1 MLPVLLSHTFLKK
14 IISTIIFCAT
24 TSILFSQINIT
35 TDDPIASY
43 DVGATMNFEVTS
55 SVSGLVVWELE
66 YDEISPSISTG
77 SFNIIAGQTKVIPYT
92 SIDPSMV
99 ICKVTQNGVTE
110 EATAAFHPLDIL
122 PYEEEPADFDAFW
135 DSKKAELAAVSMNP
149 DLTLYTTGEYSVTY
163 QIELD
168 NVGNRKVHGYLTIP
182 NGDGPFP
189 AVIVMPPFGV
199 NESVTVPEEI
209 LSEFSG
215 MIAFTVSIHNVPADQ
230 EDPNAYTPDN
240 YIDPDGNYYK
250 YGMLGAVRAIDY
262 IETMSEFDGE
272 NVAVM
277 GVSQGA
283 GLAINVAGLDDRVD
297 LLAYGTPTLSQMS
310 GLHYDREGSFIN
322 YVARSRALDGSL
334 THELQTIEAA
344 KYYDAVYFA
353 RRHTGP
359 TLASISYE
367 DLLSPAATGFASF
380 NQLGGPKIVVH
391 ELDLDHDNTEEYWLG
406 RYDLIRRFIPSSI
419 DVVPRPY
426 VATTKGYFINAG
438 DDIVSAGNVVSL
450 SGTIEKNDVVDN
462 ISFDPSWRLISG
474 PGTVSFDNNESYN
487 TTATFSNV
495 GEYVLEFSGEDFS
508 KLNSNRRY
516 FTLIDYV
523 KVTVQGVN
531 GDSTPPGVTLSTPSN
546 EVEEDFVVTANFTEN
561 VTGLTINDFIVANG
575 TASLL
580 SGSSDVYTF
589 TVSPISEGDVT
600 LFLPQQRVIDAAG
613 NPNTISNILVVDYEE
628 EETGDCSNPTNLAFG
643 KPSTQHST
651 QINATA
657 SRANDGNTNGDF
669 WNANSTTLT
678 NWVPNSWWEVDL
690 GAIGDIESINVWNR
704 SDCCGN
710 LLSDYYVLVSDVPF
724 NSTDLNATINQAG
737 VSNYYEA
744 AAASFPTTLPIDRT
758 GRYVR
763 VQLAGFTFLAIA
775 EVEVMGCIGGGG
787 TPIDQTISFDPISDK
802 LTTASPFAI
811 TASASSG
818 LPVSYA
824 VLSGPATINNNIVT
838 IDGIEGTVI
847 VEATQVGNAQYNSA
861 PAVTQSFSITE
872 PVQGNCNSPTNLG
885 FGKTATQSGTQL
897 NAVANRA
904 IDGNTSGNFW
914 ADNSCSL
921 TNWVSNAWW
930 EIDLEAIAEIE
941 SIKLWNRTDC
951 CENLFSD
958 VYILVS
964 QVPFTSTNLN
974 ATLNQSGV
982 TEYLIS
988 GDVGLPSDVPI
999 NTLGRYV
1006 RVQLSGTSYL
1016 SIAEVEIMGCVDGN
1030 GCAPAGTACN
1040 DNNPATFDDVEDGDC
1055 LCVGT
1060 PCPTSGTTCDDGN
1073 ANTENDVE
1081 DGFCNCAGTPIGGG
1095 CATTTNLA
1103 LNQNVTQ
1110 SSTLTAAGITG
1121 NAEKAVDGNTN
1132 GIFFTGSN
1140 ATSSVTAT
1148 SLGADNWWEVDLGD
1162 AYSIEL
1168 INVFN
1173 RTDGSDR
1180 TTDIYVLVSNT
1191 PFTSNDLAGARAEAD
1206 FEEFISGNVGSPST
1220 VEPLIEGRYVRI
1232 QRSTSGYLVLAEV
1245 EVFGCAVNSN
1255 LNANA
1260 NTLILNQY
1268 QNYLNFNVEKEG
1280 RNVTLNWVTNTEIEN
1295 DFFIIEKSNDGISFE
1310 PFLEINSKSDEVGA
1324 SFYDEIDD
1332 RPSFG
1337 KNYYRLQQ
1345 FAKNGSSIYSPVRS
1359 VDFDL
1364 DLNELKIYPNP
1375 AQDLIHINLA
1385 SFIGEDV
1392 SIQILDARGVLMM
1405 EKDLMQ
1411 LNEGVQTFE
1420 LDEYL
1425 SGLYLMTINVEGKRM
1440 VAKQFVVM
1448 KEY

>member
-1 MLPVLLSHTFLKK
+1 MLSILLSHTFFRK
-14 IISTIIFCAT
+14 IVCTIIFCAT
-24 TSILFSQINIT
+24 TIILFSQINIT

-43 DVGATMNFEVTS
+43 EIGATMNFEVTS
-55 SVSGLVVWELE
+55 SVSGLVQWELE
-66 YDEISPSISTG
+66 YDEISPKISTG

-92 SIDPSMV
+92 SIDASMI

-110 EATAAFHPLDIL
+110 EATAAFEPLEIQ

-135 DSKKAELAAVSMNP
+135 DSKKADLAAVPMNP
-149 DLTLYTTGEYSVTY
+149 SLSLYTTGAYSVTY

-168 NVGNRKVHGYLTIP
+168 NVGNRKVYGYLTIP
-182 NGDGPFP
+182 NGVGPFP
-189 AVIVMPPFGV
+189 AAIIMPPFGY
-199 NESVTVPEEI
+199 NASVTVPEEI

-215 MIAFTVSIHNVPADQ
+215 MIVFTVSIHNVPADQ
-230 EDPNAYTPDN
+230 QDPNPYAPDN
-240 YIDPDGNYYK
+240 YTDPDGNYYK

-262 IETMSEFDGE
+262 IESMPEFDGE

-297 LLAYGTPTLSQMS
+297 LLAYGTPTLSQMT
-310 GLHYDREGSFIN
+310 GLHYDRDGSFIN
-322 YVARSRALDGSL
+322 YVARSRAVDGTL
-334 THELQTIEAA
+334 AHELQTMEAV

-367 DLLSPAATGFASF
+367 DLLSPASTGFASF

-391 ELDLDHDNTEEYWLG
+391 ELDLDHDNTVEYWLG

-426 VATTKGYFINAG
+426 VATTKGYLVDG
-438 DDIVSAGNVVSL
+438 GEDITSAGNVVSL
-450 SGTIEKNDVVDN
+450 SGTIEKNDVIDDN
-462 ISFDPSWRLISG
+462 SFEPSWRIISG
-474 PGTVSFDNNESYN
+474 PGTVTFDNDESYN

-495 GEYVLEFSGEDFS
+495 GEYILEFSGTDFS
-508 KLNSNRRY
+508 KLNTDRRY

-523 KVTVQGVN
+523 KVTVQTVN
-531 GDSTPPGVTLSTPSN
+531 GDSTPPAITLSSPLDT
-546 EVEEDFVVTANFTEN
+546 VDGDFIVTANFTED
-561 VTGLTINDFIVANG
+561 VTGLSLNDFIIANG

-580 SGSSDVYTF
+580 TGSGDTYTF
-589 TVSPISEGDVT
+589 TLTPTNEGDVT
-600 LFLPQQRVIDAAG
+600 LFLPQQSVIDAAG
-613 NPNTISNILVVDYEE
+613 NPNTISNVLVVNYEIE
-628 EETGDCSNPTNLAFG
+628 QTGGCSNPTNLAFG
-643 KPSTQHST
+643 KVATQHST
-651 QINATA
+651 QLNAEA
-657 SRANDGNTNGDF
+657 SRANDGNTDGNF

-678 NWVPNSWWEVDL
+678 NWVSNSWWEVDL
-690 GAIGDIESINVWNR
+690 GTVGDIESINIWNR
-704 SDCCGN
+704 SDCCSSF
-710 LLSDYYVLVSDVPF
+710 LSDYYVLVSDVPF
-724 NSTDLNATINQAG
+724 TSTNLNSTINQAG

-744 AAASFPTTLPIDRT
+744 GAASFPTTLPINRT

-787 TPIDQTISFDPISDK
+787 TPIDQTIAFDPISDK
-802 LTTASPFAI
+802 LTTTSPFAVS
-811 TASASSG
+811 ALASSG

-824 VLSGPATINNNIVT
+824 VLSGPATINNNIIT
-838 IDGIEGTVI
+838 LSGIEGTVVI
-847 VEATQVGNAQYNSA
+847 EATQAGNAQYNSA
-861 PAVTQSFSITE
+861 PAVTQSFAITE

-885 FGKTATQSGTQL
+885 LGKTATQSGTQL
-897 NAVANRA
+897 NATASRA

-930 EIDLEAIAEIE
+930 EVDLEAVSEIE
-941 SIKLWNRTDC
+941 SIQLWNRTDC
-951 CENLFSD
+951 CDNLFSN
-958 VYILVS
+958 VYVLVS
-964 QVPFTSTNLN
+964 EVPFTSTDLN
-974 ATLNQSGV
+974 TTLNQAGV
-982 TEYLIS
+982 TDFLIS
-988 GDVGLPSDVPI
+988 GDVGFPSDISI

-1006 RVQLSGTSYL
+1006 RVQLAGTAYL
-1016 SIAEVEIMGCVDGN
+1016 AIAEVEIMGCVSGN
-1030 GCAPAGTACN
+1030 GCAPVGTACD
-1040 DNNPATFDDVEDGDC
+1040 DNNPATFDDTEDGNC
-1055 LCVGT
+1055 LCEGI
-1060 PCPTSGTTCDDGN
+1060 PCPILGTTCDDGN
-1073 ANTENDVE
+1073 ANTENDEE

-1110 SSTLTAAGITG
+1110 SSTLSAAGITG
-1121 NAEKAVDGNTN
+1121 DAEKAVDGNTN
-1132 GIFFTGSN
+1132 GTFFTGSN
-1140 ATSSVTAT
+1140 ATSSVSATAFGT
-1148 SLGADNWWEVDLGD
+1148 DNWWEVDLGD
-1162 AYSIEL
+1162 SYSIEL

-1191 PFTSNDLAGARAEAD
+1191 PFTSSDLAGARAEAD
-1206 FEEFISGNVGSPST
+1206 FEEFISGNVGSPSV
-1220 VEPLIEGRYVRI
+1220 VEPLIEGRYVRV

-1245 EVFGCAVNSN
+1245 EVFGCAVTSN

-1260 NTLILNQY
+1260 NTLIINPY
-1268 QNYLNFNVEKEG
+1268 QNYLNFDVAKEG
-1280 RNVTLNWVTNTEIEN
+1280 RTVGLNWVTNTEIEN

-1310 PFLEINSKSDEVGA
+1310 PMLEINSKSDVAGS
-1324 SFYDEIDD
+1324 SFYKEKDD

-1345 FAKNGSSIYSPVRS
+1345 FDKNGSSIYSPVRI

-1364 DLNELKIYPNP
+1364 DLKDLKIYPNP
-1375 AQDLIHINLA
+1375 AQEQIHINLA
-1385 SFIGEDV
+1385 SFIGEDI
-1392 SIQILDARGVLMM
+1392 SIQILDARGVLML
-1405 EKDLMQ
+1405 EKEFVE
-1411 LNEGVQTFE
+1411 LNGGVQTFE
-1420 LDEYL
+1420 LDRYL
-1425 SGLYLMTINVEGKRM
+1425 NGLYLMTIKVEGKRM
-1440 VAKQFVVM
+1440 IAKQFVVM